1 MDKSILQAINHYKNA
16 THCDRCGCV
25 LNGVK
30 FMSIFTTECL
40 CKSCKNDEKNNQAI
54 KKHAWQ
60 NKKRLKEENGFSRE
74 NKQGFSEERV
84 HLFLYE
90 LVVH

>member
-1 MDKSILQAINHYKNA
+1 MDKCILKVINHYKNA

-40 CKSCKNDEKNNQAI
+40 CKSCKNDEKNQPGYQEACM
-54 KKHAWQ
+54 AEQEATERGEWFFQ
-60 NKKRLKEENGFSRE
+60 G
-74 NKQGFSEERV
+74 KQTGI
-84 HLFLYE
+84 
-90 LVVH
+90 